1 MPWGVVAT
9 AAVAA
14 YGSYEEQK
22 AQDDARKDNKELT
35 ELGFNRER
43 WLNEQ
48 QRKWNLEDR
57 KYVEDAVA
65 GFRQY
70 APESAT
76 NFGGK
81 PFQTPERTSTAGL
94 AAFDPNKPGA
104 IQYGLTDE
112 DYAKPKPLMGGL

>member
-22 AQDDARKDNKELT
+22 AQDDARKENKELT
-35 ELGFNRER
+35 ELGFNRQN
-43 WLNEQ
+43 WLDQQ

-57 KYVEDAVA
+57 QYVEDSVA